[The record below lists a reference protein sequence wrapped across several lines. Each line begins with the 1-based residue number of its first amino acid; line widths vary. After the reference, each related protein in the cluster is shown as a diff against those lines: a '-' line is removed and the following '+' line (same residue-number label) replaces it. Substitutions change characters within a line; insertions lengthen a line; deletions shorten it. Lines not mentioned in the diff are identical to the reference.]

1 MTTRI
6 VGQHTPF
13 DGLAIATEAQYIL
26 MSINE
31 CKGVYSGPKSKK
43 TLEEP
48 TRLELKVDDK
58 IIQEIKTA
66 RESYK
71 MMCDTIEI
79 TYRVFKEYG
88 RSVSAKHQIH
98 PEAYIQTAIQLAYY
112 RMHGRPASTY
122 CTATTRKFYHGRTE
136 TCRPC
141 VQESVDFAKA
151 MVDGTKNVISIQY
164 NQ

>member
-1 MTTRI
+1 
-6 VGQHTPF
+6 
-13 DGLAIATEAQYIL
+13 
-26 MSINE
+26 MSISE
-31 CKGVYSGPKSKK
+31 CKGKYNGPKTKRS
-43 TLEEP
+43 LAEP
-48 TRLELKVDDK
+48 TLLEFKIDDK
-58 IIQEIKTA
+58 ISQEIQTA
-66 RESYK
+66 KVSYK

-112 RMHGRPASTY
+112 RTHGKPASTY

-151 MVDGTKNVISIQY
+151 MVDGTKNVISLITRLRTSLY
-164 NQ
+164 PTTRGENWIFPKISMLIS